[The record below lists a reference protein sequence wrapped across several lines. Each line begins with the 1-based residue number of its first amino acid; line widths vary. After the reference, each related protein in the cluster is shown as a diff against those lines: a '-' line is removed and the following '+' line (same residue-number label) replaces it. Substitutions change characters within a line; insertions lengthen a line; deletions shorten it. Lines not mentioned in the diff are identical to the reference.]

1 MEILFVSHKYPPAV
15 GGMEK
20 QSYELIQGMKQFTK
34 VHAIVYEGGE
44 SRFRFFLLLRKRIL
58 QTLQE
63 NPGITAIHFNDGL
76 MGAICAGHKGYEHL
90 LRAVTLHGLEVVF
103 PNSLYQRYIL
113 PRFNRYDLVI
123 AVSRATADACI
134 ARGLSPEKIVV
145 IPNGVDAALA
155 ETVQRADF
163 KQFMLEKYG
172 VDTAGRR
179 ILVAMG
185 RSVRRKGF
193 SWFIENVVPKLR
205 GNVVFLMIGPF
216 QRQPGGFEIFLRYLP
231 AFLRNQVALFA
242 GFPTDE
248 AAIRLLLE
256 RPELR
261 DKVRH
266 LGKLPFDDIRQ
277 ILSAADAFL
286 MPNIPIRGDMEGFG
300 LVCLEACLCGAA
312 VFASRQDGITEAI
325 HDAENGVLLP
335 PGDPIAWTSALNAL
349 LENPAAFAMQKAAAK
364 RYTLEHFGW
373 DKMAG
378 AYWAQFARLEQ
389 G

>member
-20 QSYELIQGMKQFTK
+20 QSFELIQGMKQYAK

-44 SRFRFFLLLRKRIL
+44 SRFRFFRMLRKRIL
-58 QTLQE
+58 QTLRE
-63 NPGITAIHFNDGL
+63 NPDITAIHFNDGL
-76 MGAICAGHKGYEHL
+76 MAAICAGHKGYEHL

-103 PNSLYQRYIL
+103 PNRLYQRYIL
-113 PRFNRYDLVI
+113 PRFNRYDLII
-123 AVSRATADACI
+123 AVSRATAEACVQ
-134 ARGLSPEKIVV
+134 RGLSPEKVVV
-145 IPNGVDAALA
+145 IPNGVDSVLA
-155 ETVQRADF
+155 ETVQRPDF

-172 VDTAGRR
+172 IEVEGRR

-193 SWFIENVVPKLR
+193 SWLIRQVVPKLQ
-205 GNVVFLMIGPF
+205 GDFVFLMIGPF
-216 QRQPGGFEIFLRYLP
+216 QRKPGGFEIFLRYVP
-231 AFLRNQVALFA
+231 AFLRRQITLFA

-248 AAIRLLLE
+248 AAIRQLLAA
-256 RPELR
+256 PELQ

-266 LGKLPFDDIRQ
+266 LGKLPFEDIRQ

-286 MPNIPIRGDMEGFG
+286 MPNIPIEGDMEGFG
-300 LVCLEACLCGAA
+300 LVCLEACLCGAT
-312 VFASRQDGITEAI
+312 VFASRLDGITEAI
-325 HDAENGVLLP
+325 HDGKNGVLLP
-335 PGDPIAWTSALNAL
+335 AGDAEAWASALNVL
-349 LENPAAFAMQKAAAK
+349 MENPAVFSARNDAAK

-373 DKMAG
+373 DKMAE
-378 AYWAQFARLEQ
+378 AYWEHLR

>member
-44 SRFRFFLLLRKRIL
+44 SRFRFFLLMRKRIL

-123 AVSRATADACI
+123 AVSQATADACI

-193 SWFIENVVPKLR
+193 SWLIRDVVPQLQ
-205 GNVVFLMIGPF
+205 GNFVFLMIGPF

-231 AFLRNQVALFA
+231 AFLRNQIALFA

-286 MPNIPIRGDMEGFG
+286 MPNIPIGGDMEGFG

>member
-1 MEILFVSHKYPPAV
+1 M
-15 GGMEK
+15 
-20 QSYELIQGMKQFTK
+20 
-34 VHAIVYEGGE
+34 
-44 SRFRFFLLLRKRIL
+44 
-58 QTLQE
+58 
-63 NPGITAIHFNDGL
+63 
-76 MGAICAGHKGYEHL
+76 
-90 LRAVTLHGLEVVF
+90 
-103 PNSLYQRYIL
+103 
-113 PRFNRYDLVI
+113 
-123 AVSRATADACI
+123 
-134 ARGLSPEKIVV
+134 
-145 IPNGVDAALA
+145 
-155 ETVQRADF
+155 
-163 KQFMLEKYG
+163 
-172 VDTAGRR
+172 
-179 ILVAMG
+179 
-185 RSVRRKGF
+185 
-193 SWFIENVVPKLR
+193 
-205 GNVVFLMIGPF
+205 
-216 QRQPGGFEIFLRYLP
+216 
-231 AFLRNQVALFA
+231 RNQIALFA

-286 MPNIPIRGDMEGFG
+286 MPNIPIGGDMEGFG